1 MRPDLASMTKVE
13 LRDYVVQH
21 PKDTEA
27 FHLWVDRA
35 TAEAP
40 AKWHPALKSMADLPE
55 LERILRDK
63 IDARGSIED
72 QHQQAS

>member
-1 MRPDLASMTKVE
+1 MKSDLESMTKLK

-40 AKWHPALKSMADLPE
+40 AKWHPALKSMADLPKV
-55 LERILRDK
+55 ERILGDK
-63 IDARGSIED
+63 FDACGSIED